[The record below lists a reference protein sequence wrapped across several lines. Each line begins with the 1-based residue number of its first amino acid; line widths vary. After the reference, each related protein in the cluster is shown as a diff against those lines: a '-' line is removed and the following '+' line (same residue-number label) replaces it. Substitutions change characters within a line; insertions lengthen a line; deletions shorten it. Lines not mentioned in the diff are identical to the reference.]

1 MIELFPVSI
10 LISAERIT
18 YLQIFVFII
27 GYGYN
32 NGGFRGRGRGMS
44 NNQNFGGRGGRGM
57 NRGRGWVRMK
67 LMCNYLHDEKLCGKG
82 KSVPARK
89 CLM

>member
-1 MIELFPVSI
+1 
-10 LISAERIT
+10 
-18 YLQIFVFII
+18 
-27 GYGYN
+27 
-32 NGGFRGRGRGMS
+32 MS

-67 LMCNYLHDEKLCGKG
+67 LMYIALRDEKLYGMG

-89 CLM
+89 SLM